1 MVVVSQLSEDRA
13 EENYQRWLQREG
25 MGAARD
31 PQEAAETH
39 PLHPLDCP
47 SYCHPSLALHA
58 ESVTEEKKKKK
69 KKKKKKMQV
78 IKS

>member
-1 MVVVSQLSEDRA
+1 
-13 EENYQRWLQREG
+13 

-69 KKKKKKMQV
+69 KKKKKKNAGH
-78 IKS
+78 